1 MSLFDLINEDLK
13 KAMKEREKVKL
24 EAIRAVKTAFLLAK
38 ADKGASSVLTEDEEL
53 KIIQKLVKQRNESAE
68 IYKSQNRIDLYDKE
82 TFEAQ
87 VISAYLPEQLTDKEL
102 TEAVK
107 KIIHTTGA
115 STMKDMGQVMGMAS
129 KELAGKAENKIIAA
143 KVKELLG

>member
-13 KAMKEREKVKL
+13 KAMKEREKDKL

>member
-13 KAMKEREKVKL
+13 KAMKEREKDKL

-82 TFEAQ
+82 TLEAQ
-87 VISAYLPEQLTDKEL
+87 VISAYLPRQLTDKEL

-107 KIIHTTGA
+107 KIIQATGA

-129 KELAGKAENKIIAA
+129 KELAGRAENKIIAA

>member
-13 KAMKEREKVKL
+13 KAMKEREKDKL

-82 TFEAQ
+82 TLEAQ
-87 VISAYLPEQLTDKEL
+87 VISAYLPRQLTDKEL

-107 KIIHTTGA
+107 KIIQTTGA
-115 STMKDMGQVMGMAS
+115 STMKDMGQVMGVAS
-129 KELAGKAENKIIAA
+129 KELAGRAENKIIAA

>member
-13 KAMKEREKVKL
+13 KAMKEREKDKL
-24 EAIRAVKTAFLLAK
+24 EAIRAVKTAFLLAR

-82 TFEAQ
+82 TLEAQ
-87 VISAYLPEQLTDKEL
+87 VISAYLPRQLTDKEL

-107 KIIHTTGA
+107 KIIQTTGA

-129 KELAGKAENKIIAA
+129 KELAGRAENKIIAA

>member
-1 MSLFDLINEDLK
+1 MSLFELINEDLK
-13 KAMKEREKVKL
+13 KAMKEREKDKL
-24 EAIRAVKTAFLLAK
+24 EAIRAIKTAFLLAK

-82 TFEAQ
+82 TLEAQ

-107 KIIHTTGA
+107 KIIQITGA
-115 STMKDMGQVMGMAS
+115 STIKDMGHVMGIAL
-129 KELAGKAENKIIAA
+129 KELAGKAENKAIAA

>member
-1 MSLFDLINEDLK
+1 MSLFELINEDLK
-13 KAMKEREKVKL
+13 KAMKEREKDKL
-24 EAIRAVKTAFLLAK
+24 EAIRAIKTAFLLAK

-82 TFEAQ
+82 TLEAQ

-107 KIIHTTGA
+107 KIIQITGA
-115 STMKDMGQVMGMAS
+115 STIKDMGHVMGIAS
-129 KELAGKAENKIIAA
+129 KELAGKAENKAIAA

>member
-1 MSLFDLINEDLK
+1 MSLFELINEDLK
-13 KAMKEREKVKL
+13 KAMKEREKDKL
-24 EAIRAVKTAFLLAK
+24 EAIRAIKTAFLLAK

-53 KIIQKLVKQRNESAE
+53 KIKKLVKQRNESAE

-82 TFEAQ
+82 TLEAQ

-107 KIIHTTGA
+107 KIIQITGA
-115 STMKDMGQVMGMAS
+115 STIKDMGHVMGIAL
-129 KELAGKAENKIIAA
+129 KELAGKAENKAIAA

>member
-1 MSLFDLINEDLK
+1 MSLFELINEDLK
-13 KAMKEREKVKL
+13 KAMKEREKDKL
-24 EAIRAVKTAFLLAK
+24 EAIRAVKTAFLLAR

-82 TFEAQ
+82 TLEAQ
-87 VISAYLPEQLTDKEL
+87 VISAYLPRQLTDKEL

-107 KIIHTTGA
+107 KIIQTTGA

-129 KELAGKAENKIIAA
+129 KELAGRAENKIIAA

>member
-13 KAMKEREKVKL
+13 KAMKEREKDKL

-82 TFEAQ
+82 TLEAQ
-87 VISAYLPEQLTDKEL
+87 VISAYLPRQLTDKEL

-107 KIIHTTGA
+107 KIIQTTGA
-115 STMKDMGQVMGMAS
+115 STMKDMGQVMGIAS
-129 KELAGKAENKIIAA
+129 KELAGRAENKIIAA